1 MKMDTE
7 MVQRWLD
14 AYTHAWTTSDPD
26 EIGALFTDDAE
37 YRWHLWDE
45 EDDMARGRSHIVALW
60 LEDGDRA
67 RTYRGAYRPLLLKD
81 DVAIAM
87 GMSFSYTD
95 ETWERLARASHTLWV
110 LRFTEEGQCR
120 WFTEWSMHAPDTS

>member
-14 AYTHAWTTSDPD
+14 TYTHAWTTSDPD
-26 EIGALFTDDAE
+26 EIGALFTDDTE

-45 EDDMARGRSHIVALW
+45 EEGMARGRSHIVALW

-67 RTYRGAYRPLLLKD
+67 RTYRSAYRPLLVTPPLPQIIRKKGF
-81 DVAIAM
+81 ITSTY
-87 GMSFSYTD
+87 GQGGYTV
-95 ETWERLARASHTLWV
+95 E
-110 LRFTEEGQCR
+110 
-120 WFTEWSMHAPDTS
+120 